1 MRIMAK
7 YNQLYKFY
15 YVLQKQIVETTNPK
29 TDEEVMILSK

>member
-7 YNQLYKFY
+7 YNKLCKFY
-15 YVLQKQIVETTNPK
+15 YVLQKQIVETTNAK